1 METPPE
7 NISVWDLLHNNR
19 SIREF
24 WDEWLH
30 TSNPWRAAWND
41 GDDFVETRIVYLLI
55 FFLVLHTSML
65 SLKKMGV
72 LNDVLASRPTLIANQ
87 LHCTTVSVL
96 AVYLLLTTNEQEP
109 NPYLMWQEVGIP
121 LSVAY
126 FMADFIWYVIP
137 GKYSPFSSS
146 NSWDF
151 LIGFHHIVMI
161 MCHYPVASNQGAEL
175 CGAGSSL
182 WAIRLSL
189 LGYLCELSNPLMNY
203 RWYLMQTLKA
213 HRFDFSL
220 TVVVLVTSFAARVVL
235 LGYLISN
242 IILPMAAVFIEAKQ
256 VFIYTMC
263 VLGHAVIM
271 LLSLYWLH
279 VLTKPGVK
287 RMLVF
292 SPPKNK
298 GKKGA
303 FTFGTDMGRAEKKD
317 KEN

>member
-1 METPPE
+1 MF
-7 NISVWDLLHNNR
+7 LL
-19 SIREF
+19 
-24 WDEWLH
+24 
-30 TSNPWRAAWND
+30 A
-41 GDDFVETRIVYLLI
+41 
-55 FFLVLHTSML
+55 FFLILHVSML
-65 SLKKMGV
+65 SLKKFGV

-87 LHCTTVSVL
+87 LHCTTVSIL
-96 AVYLLLTTNEQEP
+96 AVVLLLTTDEQAP
-109 NPYLMWQEVGIP
+109 KPYLLWQEFGIP

-137 GKYSPFSSS
+137 GRFSPFSTTK
-146 NSWDF
+146 SWDF

-161 MCHYPVASNQGAEL
+161 MCHYPVASNQGAIL

-203 RWYLMQTLKA
+203 RWYLMQTLQA
-213 HRFDFSL
+213 HRIDFSL
-220 TVVVLVTSFAARVVL
+220 TVIVLVSSFVARVIL
-235 LGYLISN
+235 LGYLIFAV
-242 IILPMAAVFIEAKQ
+242 ILPEAAVFIEAKQ
-256 VFIYTMC
+256 VFIYSMC

-279 VLTKPGVK
+279 VLTKPGMK

-292 SPPKNK
+292 TPPKNK
-298 GKKGA
+298 DKKGV

-317 KEN
+317 KNN